1 MFTLE
6 RHSQDSPGISQD
18 RRGISVRTL
27 PLAGRDNRGHLRA
40 RARVQ
45 LRRPSVEFRP
55 SAPTDTVSAD
65 AAGVASATQLPDAH
79 LGFVNSDGEAIAL
92 ENGGRVP
99 LGDDTVAEIF
109 LSPYPPDWNTDLHLF
124 PLTKDYFKPVA
135 DVDVDLEY
143 DMVYMDHGIDTQS
156 GTKIADGR
164 YLMPLSFLVYGDWQV
179 DVRMESAMTGEKDLQ
194 FVVKFLP

>member
-1 MFTLE
+1 
-6 RHSQDSPGISQD
+6 
-18 RRGISVRTL
+18 
-27 PLAGRDNRGHLRA
+27 
-40 RARVQ
+40 
-45 LRRPSVEFRP
+45 
-55 SAPTDTVSAD
+55 VSAD

-92 ENGGRVP
+92 ENGDRVP